1 MSETT
6 SGLDGFCYWNKPV
19 NIYLFNDIDEV
30 FM

>member
-6 SGLDGFCYWNKPV
+6 SELEGFCYWNKPV
-19 NIYLFNDIDEV
+19 NIYLFNDIAEV